1 MTAILERIIPEFELF
16 LLVFIRIS
24 SLFLIV
30 PVFGVRSV
38 PVVFRIGLALFL
50 AYIVMG
56 FQSLPI
62 NVRMD
67 TYLHIAYH
75 AFTELLIGFVL
86 GFIAIIAFSAISM
99 AGQLIDT
106 HLGFGLVHIFDP
118 QSGMQ
123 VSLMGKFKSTL
134 AIIIFFTIDGHHTLI
149 DILVESFDII
159 PVGNIRLEPA
169 IALGIVELFVNY
181 FVLALVIA
189 IPIIA
194 ASIIVEMV
202 FGIIVRTVP
211 QMNIF
216 VLGIPIKIV
225 IGLIALYLLIPV
237 YVNLM
242 GGMFGDMLES
252 MQNFI
257 MKMAIQ

>member
-1 MTAILERIIPEFELF
+1 MTTILERIIPEFELF

-24 SLFLIV
+24 GLFLII
-30 PVFGVRSV
+30 PVFGVRNV
-38 PVVFRIGLALFL
+38 PAVFRIGLALFL
-50 AYIVMG
+50 AYIVIG
-56 FQSLPI
+56 FQILPL

-67 TYLHIAYH
+67 TYLHIAYY

-118 QSGMQ
+118 QSGME
-123 VSLMGKFKSTL
+123 VSLMGKFKNIL
-134 AIIIFFTIDGHHTLI
+134 AIIIFFTIDGHHSLI
-149 DILVESFDII
+149 RILINSFDII
-159 PVGNIRLEPA
+159 SAGNLRIEP
-169 IALGIVELFVNY
+169 IITPEIIELFVNY
-181 FVLALVIA
+181 FILALNIA

-237 YVNLM
+237 YVSVM
-242 GGMFGDMLES
+242 EGMFGDMLET

-257 MKMAIQ
+257 RKMAVR

>member
-1 MTAILERIIPEFELF
+1 MTTILERIIPEFELF

-24 SLFLIV
+24 GLFLII
-30 PVFGVRSV
+30 PVFGVRNV
-38 PVVFRIGLALFL
+38 PAVFRIGLALFL
-50 AYIVMG
+50 AYIVIG
-56 FQSLPI
+56 FQILPL

-67 TYLHIAYH
+67 TYLHIAYY

-118 QSGMQ
+118 QSGME
-123 VSLMGKFKSTL
+123 VSLMGKFKNIL
-134 AIIIFFTIDGHHTLI
+134 AIIIFFTIDGHHSLI
-149 DILVESFDII
+149 RILINSFDII
-159 PVGNIRLEPA
+159 PAGNLRIEP
-169 IALGIVELFVNY
+169 IITPEIIELFVNY
-181 FVLALVIA
+181 FILALNIA

-237 YVNLM
+237 YVSVM
-242 GGMFGDMLES
+242 EGMFGDMLET

-257 MKMAIQ
+257 RKMAVR

>member
-1 MTAILERIIPEFELF
+1 MTTLLERIIPEFELF

-24 SLFLIV
+24 GLFLII
-30 PVFGVRSV
+30 PVFGVRNV
-38 PVVFRIGLALFL
+38 PAVFRIGLALFL
-50 AYIVMG
+50 AYIVIG
-56 FQSLPI
+56 FQILPF

-67 TYLHIAYH
+67 TYLHIAYY

-118 QSGMQ
+118 QSGME
-123 VSLMGKFKSTL
+123 VSLMGKFKNIL
-134 AIIIFFTIDGHHTLI
+134 AIIIFFTIDGHHSLI
-149 DILVESFDII
+149 RILINSFDII
-159 PVGNIRLEPA
+159 SAGNLRIEP
-169 IALGIVELFVNY
+169 IITPEIIELFVNY
-181 FVLALVIA
+181 FILALNIA

-237 YVNLM
+237 YVSVM
-242 GGMFGDMLES
+242 EGMFGDMLET

-257 MKMAIQ
+257 RKMAVR

>member
-1 MTAILERIIPEFELF
+1 MTTLLERIIPEFELF

-24 SLFLIV
+24 GLFLII
-30 PVFGVRSV
+30 PVFGVRNV
-38 PVVFRIGLALFL
+38 PAVFRIGLALFL
-50 AYIVMG
+50 AYIVIG
-56 FQSLPI
+56 FQILPL

-67 TYLHIAYH
+67 TYLHIAYY

-118 QSGMQ
+118 QSGME
-123 VSLMGKFKSTL
+123 VSLMGKFKNIL
-134 AIIIFFTIDGHHTLI
+134 AIIIFFTIDGHHSLI
-149 DILVESFDII
+149 RILINSFDII
-159 PVGNIRLEPA
+159 PAGNLRIEP
-169 IALGIVELFVNY
+169 IITPEIIELFVNY
-181 FVLALVIA
+181 FILALNIA

-237 YVNLM
+237 YVSVM
-242 GGMFGDMLES
+242 EGMFGDMLET

-257 MKMAIQ
+257 RKMAVR

>member
-1 MTAILERIIPEFELF
+1 MTTILESIIPEFELF

-24 SLFLIV
+24 GLFLII
-30 PVFGVRSV
+30 PVFGVRNV
-38 PVVFRIGLALFL
+38 PAVFRIALALFL
-50 AYIVMG
+50 AYIVIG
-56 FQSLPI
+56 FQILPL

-67 TYLHIAYH
+67 TYLHIAYY
-75 AFTELLIGFVL
+75 ALTELLIGFVL

-106 HLGFGLVHIFDP
+106 HLGFGLVHILDP
-118 QSGMQ
+118 QSGME
-123 VSLMGKFKSTL
+123 VSLMGKFKNIL
-134 AIIIFFTIDGHHTLI
+134 AIIIFFTIDAHHSLI
-149 DILVESFDII
+149 RILVDSFDII
-159 PVGNIRLEPA
+159 PAGNLRIEP
-169 IALGIVELFVNY
+169 IITPEIIELFVNY
-181 FVLALVIA
+181 FILALNIA

-225 IGLIALYLLIPV
+225 IGLIALALLIPV
-237 YVNLM
+237 YVSVM
-242 GGMFGDMLES
+242 GGMFGDMLET

-257 MKMAIQ
+257 RKMALR